1 MLSNNII
8 SDLSYLAIIEVNGA
22 DAESFLNAQF
32 TSNIKKL
39 SEHQLHFSAWCNPKG
54 QVKTTFYLYRHA
66 DNFYIL
72 LPEGL
77 KVSFLKQLSM
87 YILRA
92 DVQLT
97 DQSDSLARLGLC
109 LEKLDMEKS
118 DSEKSDVGQAD
129 ILNQLPD
136 NLAVLPLA
144 ATETELSSRQSSRQS
159 RYIIVADVEQA
170 ESIQD
175 SLTEKLADTDPSVW
189 KLLDIQAGIPWLTP
203 ETSEKFLP
211 QMLNLDLMEALDYQ
225 KGCYPGQEIIAR
237 LHYRGELK
245 RSLYLTTCTSKKTP
259 GPGASIVSS
268 ENKTVGTAIQAQ
280 TDNGLTYILAVID
293 NDSIQD
299 NLSLYDTD
307 GSQLAISSL
316 IKSN

>member
-1 MLSNNII
+1 MLNNNII
-8 SDLSYLAIIEVNGA
+8 SDLSYLAIIEISGA
-22 DAESFLNAQF
+22 DAESFLNGQF
-32 TSNIKKL
+32 TINIEKI
-39 SEHQLHFSAWCNPKG
+39 SEHQLQFSAWCNPKG
-54 QVKTTFYLYRHA
+54 QVKTTFYIYHHA

-72 LPEGL
+72 LPEEL

-97 DQSDSLARLGLC
+97 DQSDSLTRLGLR
-109 LEKLDMEKS
+109 LEIS
-118 DSEKSDVGQAD
+118 DLGQSDL
-129 ILNQLPD
+129 LNLLPD

-144 ATETELSSRQSSRQS
+144 ATETELSSRQS
-159 RYIIVADVEQA
+159 RYIIVTDIEQA
-170 ESIQD
+170 ESIRNT
-175 SLTEKLADTDPSVW
+175 LTEKLADIDPSVW
-189 KLLDIQAGIPWLTP
+189 QFLDIQAGIPWLTP

-245 RSLYLTTCTSKKTP
+245 RNLYLATCTSKETP
-259 GPGASIVSS
+259 GPGASIVSP

-280 TDNGLTYILAVID
+280 TEVEITYLLAVID

-299 NLSLYDTD
+299 NLCLYDTD
-307 GSQLAISSL
+307 GSQLTISSL
-316 IKSN
+316 INQTD

>member
-8 SDLSYLAIIEVNGA
+8 SDLSYLAIIEISGT
-22 DAESFLNAQF
+22 DAESFLNGQF
-32 TSNIKKL
+32 TSNIGNIT
-39 SEHQLHFSAWCNPKG
+39 EHQLQFSAWCNPKG
-54 QVKTTFYLYRHA
+54 QVKTTFYIYRHA
-66 DNFYIL
+66 ANFYIL
-72 LPEGL
+72 LPEEL
-77 KVSFLKQLSM
+77 KASFLKQLSM

-97 DQSDSLARLGLC
+97 DQSDSLTRLGLC
-109 LEKLDMEKS
+109 LEK
-118 DSEKSDVGQAD
+118 SE

-144 ATETELSSRQSSRQS
+144 ATETKQEQS
-159 RYIIVADVEQA
+159 RYIIVTDNEQA
-170 ESIQD
+170 ESIRNT
-175 SLTEKLADTDPSVW
+175 LTEKLADTDPSVW
-189 KLLDIQAGIPWLTP
+189 QLLDIQAEIPWLTP

-245 RSLYLTTCTSKKTP
+245 RSLYLTTCTSKDTP
-259 GPGASIVSS
+259 ESGANIVSS

-293 NDSIQD
+293 NNSIQD
-299 NLSLYDTD
+299 NLCLFDTD

>member
-8 SDLSYLAIIEVNGA
+8 TDLSYLAIIEISGA
-22 DAESFLNAQF
+22 DAGSFLNGQF
-32 TSNIKKL
+32 TSNIEKI
-39 SEHQLHFSAWCNPKG
+39 SEYQLQFSAWCNPKG
-54 QVKTTFYLYRHA
+54 QVKTTFYIYRHA

-72 LPEGL
+72 LPEEL

-97 DQSDSLARLGLC
+97 DQSDSLTRLGLC
-109 LEKLDMEKS
+109 LEKS
-118 DSEKSDVGQAD
+118 DVKKSDVGQSD
-129 ILNQLPD
+129 ILSQLPD
-136 NLAVLPLA
+136 NLIILPLTST
-144 ATETELSSRQSSRQS
+144 ATELSSRQS
-159 RYIIVADVEQA
+159 RYIIVTEFEQA
-170 ESIQD
+170 ESIQNT
-175 SLTEKLADTDPSVW
+175 LTEKLADTDPSVW

-245 RSLYLTTCTSKKTP
+245 RNLYLTTCTSKETP
-259 GPGASIVSS
+259 GPGANIVSS
-268 ENKTVGTAIQAQ
+268 ANKAVGTAIQAQ
-280 TDNGLTYILAVID
+280 TEVDTTYLLAVID

-299 NLSLYDTD
+299 NLCLYDTD
-307 GSQLAISSL
+307 GSQLTVSSL
-316 IKSN
+316 IYQTD

>member
-8 SDLSYLAIIEVNGA
+8 SDLPYLSIIEISGA
-22 DAESFLNAQF
+22 DVESFLNGQF
-32 TSNIKKL
+32 TINIGNIT
-39 SEHQLHFSAWCNPKG
+39 EHQLQFSAWCNPKG
-54 QVKTTFYLYRHA
+54 QVKTTFYIYRHA

-72 LPEGL
+72 LPEVL
-77 KVSFLKQLSM
+77 KVSFLKQLGM

-97 DQSDSLARLGLC
+97 DQSNSLAMIGLS
-109 LEKLDMEKS
+109 L
-118 DSEKSDVGQAD
+118 EKSDVGQSD
-129 ILNQLPD
+129 LLNQLPD

-144 ATETELSSRQSSRQS
+144 ATEAELSSMQS
-159 RYIIVADVEQA
+159 RYIIVADNEQA
-170 ESIQD
+170 ESVRNT
-175 SLTEKLADTDPSVW
+175 LTEQLADTDSSAW

-211 QMLNLDLMEALDYQ
+211 QMLNLDLMGALDYQ

-245 RSLYLTTCTSKKTP
+245 RNLYLATCTSKETP

-268 ENKTVGTAIQAQ
+268 ANKTVGTAIQAQ
-280 TDNGLTYILAVID
+280 IEVETTYLLAVID

-299 NLSLYDTD
+299 NLFLYDID
-307 GSQLAISSL
+307 GSQLTISSL
-316 IKSN
+316 IKQTD

>member
-1 MLSNNII
+1 MLSNNTF
-8 SDLSYLAIIEVNGA
+8 SDLSYLAIIEISGA

-32 TSNIKKL
+32 TSNIKNL
-39 SEHQLHFSAWCNPKG
+39 SEHQLQFSAWCNPKG
-54 QVKTTFYLYRHA
+54 QVKITFYIYRHA

-77 KVSFLKQLSM
+77 KESFLKQLSM

-97 DQSDSLARLGLC
+97 DLSDSHSRLGLC
-109 LEKLDMEKS
+109 LKKS
-118 DSEKSDVGQAD
+118 DMEKSDVGQSD

-144 ATETELSSRQSSRQS
+144 STETEVGQS
-159 RYIIVADVEQA
+159 RYIIVTDIQQA
-170 ESIQD
+170 ESIRE
-175 SLTEKLADTDPSVW
+175 SLTEQLTESDSSVW
-189 KLLDIQAGIPWLTP
+189 KGLDIQTGIPWLTL
-203 ETSEKFLP
+203 ETAEKFLP

-245 RSLYLTTCTSKKTP
+245 RNLYLATCTSKETP
-259 GPGASIVSS
+259 KKITPVAGTSIVSS
-268 ENKTVGTAIQAQ
+268 DKSVGTVIQTQ
-280 TDNGLTYILAVID
+280 TDVKTTYLLAVID

-299 NLSLYDTD
+299 NLFLYNTD
-307 GSQLAISSL
+307 GPQLTVSSL
-316 IKSN
+316 INQSD

>member
-8 SDLSYLAIIEVNGA
+8 SDLPYLSIIEISGDDV
-22 DAESFLNAQF
+22 ESFLNGQF
-32 TSNIKKL
+32 TINIGNIT
-39 SEHQLHFSAWCNPKG
+39 EHQLQFSAWCNPKG
-54 QVKTTFYLYRHA
+54 QVKTTFYIYRHA

-72 LPEGL
+72 LPEVL
-77 KVSFLKQLSM
+77 KVSFLKQLGM

-97 DQSDSLARLGLC
+97 DQSNSLAMIGLS
-109 LEKLDMEKS
+109 L
-118 DSEKSDVGQAD
+118 EKSDVGQSD
-129 ILNQLPD
+129 LLNQLPD

-144 ATETELSSRQSSRQS
+144 ATEAELSSMQS
-159 RYIIVADVEQA
+159 RYIIVADNEQA
-170 ESIQD
+170 ESVRNT
-175 SLTEKLADTDPSVW
+175 LTEQLADTDSSAW

-211 QMLNLDLMEALDYQ
+211 QMLNLDLMGALDYQ

-245 RSLYLTTCTSKKTP
+245 RNLYLATCTSKETP

-268 ENKTVGTAIQAQ
+268 ANKTVGTAIQAQ
-280 TDNGLTYILAVID
+280 IEVETTYLLAVID

-299 NLSLYDTD
+299 NLFLYDID
-307 GSQLAISSL
+307 GSQLTISSL
-316 IKSN
+316 IKQTD

>member
-8 SDLSYLAIIEVNGA
+8 SDLPYLSIIEISGDDV
-22 DAESFLNAQF
+22 ESFLNGQF
-32 TSNIKKL
+32 TINIGNIT
-39 SEHQLHFSAWCNPKG
+39 EHQLQFSAWCNPKG
-54 QVKTTFYLYRHA
+54 QVKTTFYIYRHA

-72 LPEGL
+72 LPEVL
-77 KVSFLKQLSM
+77 KVSFLKQLGM

-97 DQSDSLARLGLC
+97 DQSDSLARIGLC
-109 LEKLDMEKS
+109 L
-118 DSEKSDVGQAD
+118 EKSDVGQSD

-144 ATETELSSRQSSRQS
+144 ATEAELSSMQS
-159 RYIIVADVEQA
+159 RYIIVADNEQA
-170 ESIQD
+170 ESVRNT
-175 SLTEKLADTDPSVW
+175 LTEQLADTDSSAW

-211 QMLNLDLMEALDYQ
+211 QMLNLDLMGALDYQ

-245 RSLYLTTCTSKKTP
+245 RNLYLATCTSKETP

-268 ENKTVGTAIQAQ
+268 ANKTVGTAIQAQ
-280 TDNGLTYILAVID
+280 IEVETTYLLAVID

-299 NLSLYDTD
+299 NLFLYDID
-307 GSQLAISSL
+307 GSQLTISSL
-316 IKSN
+316 IKQTD

>member
-8 SDLSYLAIIEVNGA
+8 SDLSYLAIIEISGA

-32 TSNIKKL
+32 TSNIKNL
-39 SEHQLHFSAWCNPKG
+39 SEHQLQFSAWCNPKG
-54 QVKTTFYLYRHA
+54 QVKTTFYIYRHA

-72 LPEGL
+72 LPEEL
-77 KVSFLKQLSM
+77 KESFLKQLSM

-97 DQSDSLARLGLC
+97 DLSDSHSRLGLC
-109 LEKLDMEKS
+109 LKKS
-118 DSEKSDVGQAD
+118 DMEKSDVGQSD

-144 ATETELSSRQSSRQS
+144 STETEVGQS
-159 RYIIVADVEQA
+159 RYIIVTDIQQA
-170 ESIQD
+170 ESIRE
-175 SLTEKLADTDPSVW
+175 SLTEQLTESDSSVW
-189 KLLDIQAGIPWLTP
+189 KGLDIQTGIPWLTL
-203 ETSEKFLP
+203 ETAEKFLP

-245 RSLYLTTCTSKKTP
+245 RNLYLATCTSKETP
-259 GPGASIVSS
+259 KKITPVAGTSIVSS
-268 ENKTVGTAIQAQ
+268 DKSVGTVIQTQ
-280 TDNGLTYILAVID
+280 TDVKTTYLLAVID

-299 NLSLYDTD
+299 NLFLYNTD
-307 GSQLAISSL
+307 GPQLTVSSL
-316 IKSN
+316 INQSD

>member
-1 MLSNNII
+1 MLSNYTI
-8 SDLSYLAIIEVNGA
+8 SDLSYLAIIEISGA

-32 TSNIKKL
+32 TSNIKRH
-39 SEHQLHFSAWCNPKG
+39 SEHQLQFSAWCNPKG
-54 QVKTTFYLYRHA
+54 QVKTTFYIYRHA

-72 LPEGL
+72 LPEEL

-97 DQSDSLARLGLC
+97 DLSDSHSRLGLC
-109 LEKLDMEKS
+109 LEKS
-118 DSEKSDVGQAD
+118 D

-144 ATETELSSRQSSRQS
+144 STETEPSSRQS
-159 RYIIVADVEQA
+159 RYIIIFDNEQ
-170 ESIQD
+170 EGSVRET
-175 SLTEKLADTDPSVW
+175 LTEQLVDTDSSVW
-189 KLLDIQAGIPWLTP
+189 QGLDIQAGVPWLTQ
-203 ETSEKFLP
+203 ETAEKFLP

-245 RSLYLTTCTSKKTP
+245 RNLYLATCALKETP
-259 GPGASIVSS
+259 EKVTPVSGTSIVSS
-268 ENKTVGTAIQAQ
+268 DKTVGTVIQAQ
-280 TDNGLTYILAVID
+280 TDVETTYLLAVIN

-299 NLSLYDTD
+299 SLFLYNTD
-307 GSQLAISSL
+307 GPRLTVSPL
-316 IKSN
+316 INQSD

>member
-8 SDLSYLAIIEVNGA
+8 SDLSYLAIIEISGT
-22 DAESFLNAQF
+22 DAESFLNGQF
-32 TSNIKKL
+32 TSNIGNIT
-39 SEHQLHFSAWCNPKG
+39 EHQLQFSAWCNPKG
-54 QVKTTFYLYRHA
+54 QVKTTFYIYRHA

-72 LPEGL
+72 LPEEL
-77 KVSFLKQLSM
+77 KASFLKQLSM

-97 DQSDSLARLGLC
+97 DQSDSLTRLGLC
-109 LEKLDMEKS
+109 LEK
-118 DSEKSDVGQAD
+118 SE

-144 ATETELSSRQSSRQS
+144 ATETKQEQS
-159 RYIIVADVEQA
+159 RYIIVTDNEQA
-170 ESIQD
+170 ESIRNT
-175 SLTEKLADTDPSVW
+175 LTEKLADTDPSVW
-189 KLLDIQAGIPWLTP
+189 QLLDIQAEIPWLTP

-245 RSLYLTTCTSKKTP
+245 RSLYLTTCTSKDTP
-259 GPGASIVSS
+259 ESGANIVSS

-293 NDSIQD
+293 NNSIQD
-299 NLSLYDTD
+299 NLCLFDTD

>member
-1 MLSNNII
+1 MLNNNII
-8 SDLSYLAIIEVNGA
+8 SDLSYLAIIEISGA
-22 DAESFLNAQF
+22 DAESFLNGQF
-32 TSNIKKL
+32 TSNIEKL
-39 SEHQLHFSAWCNPKG
+39 SEHQLQFSAWCNPKG
-54 QVKTTFYLYRHA
+54 QVKTTFYIYHHA

-72 LPEGL
+72 LPEKL
-77 KVSFLKQLSM
+77 KISFLKQLSM

-97 DQSDSLARLGLC
+97 DQSDSLTRLGLS
-109 LEKLDMEKS
+109 LEKS
-118 DSEKSDVGQAD
+118 D

-144 ATETELSSRQSSRQS
+144 ATETELSSRQSRC
-159 RYIIVADVEQA
+159 IIVTDIEQA
-170 ESIQD
+170 DSIRNT
-175 SLTEKLADTDPSVW
+175 LTEKLADTDPSVW
-189 KLLDIQAGIPWLTP
+189 QLLDIQAGIPWLTP

-245 RSLYLTTCTSKKTP
+245 RSLYLTTCTSKVTPDKVTP
-259 GPGASIVSS
+259 GPGTSIVTS
-268 ENKTVGTAIQAQ
+268 ENKAVGTAIQAQ
-280 TDNGLTYILAVID
+280 TEVETTYILAVID
-293 NDSIQD
+293 NNSIQE

-307 GSQLAISSL
+307 GSQLTISSL
-316 IKSN
+316 IKQTD

>member
-8 SDLSYLAIIEVNGA
+8 SDLSYLAIIEISGA

-32 TSNIKKL
+32 TSNITKFP
-39 SEHQLHFSAWCNPKG
+39 EHQLQFSAWCNPKG
-54 QVKTTFYLYRHA
+54 QVKTTFYIYRHA

-72 LPEGL
+72 LPEEL
-77 KVSFLKQLSM
+77 KESFLKQLSM

-97 DQSDSLARLGLC
+97 DLSDSHSRLGLC
-109 LEKLDMEKS
+109 LKKS
-118 DSEKSDVGQAD
+118 DMEKSDVGQSD

-144 ATETELSSRQSSRQS
+144 STETEVGQS
-159 RYIIVADVEQA
+159 RYIIVTDIQQA
-170 ESIQD
+170 ESIRE
-175 SLTEKLADTDPSVW
+175 SLTEQLTESDSSVW
-189 KLLDIQAGIPWLTP
+189 KGLDIQTGIPWLTL
-203 ETSEKFLP
+203 ETAEKFLP

-245 RSLYLTTCTSKKTP
+245 RNLYLATCTSKETP
-259 GPGASIVSS
+259 KKITPVAGTSIVSS
-268 ENKTVGTAIQAQ
+268 DKSVGTVIQTQ
-280 TDNGLTYILAVID
+280 TDVKTTYLLAVID

-299 NLSLYDTD
+299 NLFLYNTD
-307 GSQLAISSL
+307 GPQLTVSSL
-316 IKSN
+316 INQSD